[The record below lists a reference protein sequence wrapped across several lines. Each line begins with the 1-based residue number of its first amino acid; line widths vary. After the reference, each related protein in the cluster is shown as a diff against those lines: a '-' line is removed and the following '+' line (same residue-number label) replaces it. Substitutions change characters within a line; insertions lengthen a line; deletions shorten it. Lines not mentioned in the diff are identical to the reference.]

1 MWGIISTWS
10 FSDQTVKKASELLN
24 ENERAL
30 DAAIE
35 GVKLVESDT
44 SVNSVGKGGF
54 LNRDGQLELDAA
66 VMDGKTLKMGCVMGV
81 KGFEHPVEIARAV
94 MEKTK
99 HNILIGEG
107 AERFARENGIFECG
121 MEALIT
127 DYAREEWKKNTQIG
141 HDTIGAI
148 VLDKAG
154 DMAAVVSTSGANMK
168 LPGRVGDSPI
178 VGSGFYAENGV
189 GGAAATGWGE
199 DIMRTCLSFRIVEMM
214 RNGLSPME
222 ACEKAVLTAHNTVLR
237 LTGKVDCIAAVCMN
251 HKGEYGAAAN
261 HKGFSYAVAS
271 ENTSA
276 QVVSVTPVIDKDE
289 N

>member
-10 FSDQTVKKASELLN
+10 FSKQTVEKAAELLIKN
-24 ENERAL
+24 ENAM

-54 LNRDGQLELDAA
+54 LNRDGALELDAA
-66 VMDGKTLKMGCVMGV
+66 VMDGSNLKMGCVMGV

-99 HNILIGEG
+99 HNIIIGEG
-107 AERFARENGIFECG
+107 AERFAREMGIYECG
-121 MEALIT
+121 MDALIT
-127 DYAREEWKKNTQIG
+127 DFARKEWEKNTEIG

-148 VLDKAG
+148 ALDTKQN
-154 DMAAVVSTSGANMK
+154 MASVVSTSGANMK

-178 VGSGFYAENGV
+178 VGSGFYVENGV

-199 DIMRTCLSFRIVEMM
+199 DIMRTCLSFRIVDMM
-214 RNGLSPME
+214 RNGMPPRE
-222 ACEKAVLTAHNTVLR
+222 ACEKAVLSAHNTVLR

-261 HKGFSYAVAS
+261 HKGFSFAVAT
-271 ENTSA
+271 ETTPA
-276 QVVSVTPVIDKDE
+276 QVIEVTPIIDKDE
-289 N
+289 M